1 MNSDQ
6 TIPRPL
12 VRANQWVI
20 VISVV
25 AFMLTRVSAILLIPL
40 LSGLSSLILN
50 VHPVMELAKRFLS
63 KPFSQYV
70 QEDKVQQR
78 FNQILAV
85 SMLTLAFISAIFN
98 FTWLSLFFSVMVL
111 LACSLAILGFCVGCY
126 IHYKISLW
134 RQRNIENS

>member
-1 MNSDQ
+1 MNSNQ

-50 VHPVMELAKRFLS
+50 IHPVMEVTKRFLS

-85 SMLTLAFISAIFN
+85 SMLSLAFISAMFN

-126 IHYKISLW
+126 IHYQISLW